1 MNILIFGTGLIGGS
15 FALALKKVDP
25 SLQFGGWDLSP
36 DNREQA
42 KRLGVVDEI
51 FETQD
56 AAIAWAECIILTVPV
71 SAILNTIGGLLDNIR
86 SDQFIIDFGSTKNSI
101 CKAVGEHPSR
111 SRYIAAHP
119 IAGTEHSGPEAAFA
133 ELYHGKV
140 MIACEHEKSDIHI
153 VKTFARWCESL
164 VMGLT
169 FMSAEE
175 HDKHLAYISHLSH
188 VIAFGLSQTVLD
200 KEKNGEVIL
209 ELAGSGFA
217 STVRLAKSSPEM
229 WAPILLDNKSPVLES
244 LDALLDQLETMKQLI
259 KKDDAEGLQR
269 YLQEGREIRKILD

>member
-1 MNILIFGTGLIGGS
+1 MKILIFGTGLIGGS
-15 FALALKKVDP
+15 FALALRRIDP
-25 SLQFGGWDLSP
+25 SLKFGGWDLSME
-36 DNREQA
+36 NREEA
-42 KRLGVVDEI
+42 KSLGIIDET
-51 FETQD
+51 FETQ
-56 AAIAWAECIILTVPV
+56 ASALEWAECIIMTVPV
-71 SAILNTIGGLLDNIR
+71 SVILKEINGLLDHLR

-101 CKAVGEHPSR
+101 CQAVAEHPSR
-111 SRYIAAHP
+111 SRFIAAHP

-140 MIACEHEKSDIHI
+140 MITCEHEKSDVKI
-153 VKTFARWCESL
+153 VKVFARWCESL

-175 HDKHLAYISHLSH
+175 HDRHLAYISHLSH

-200 KEKNGEVIL
+200 KEKNGELIL

-229 WAPILLDNKSPVLES
+229 WAPILLDNKAPVLES
-244 LDALLDQLETMKQLI
+244 LDALMDQLVAMKQLI
-259 KKDDAEGLQR
+259 NGGDTEGLQQ
-269 YLQEGREIRKILD
+269 YLQEGRKIRKILD

>member
-1 MNILIFGTGLIGGS
+1 MNILIFGTGLMGGS
-15 FALALKKVDP
+15 FALALRRVDP
-25 SLQFGGWDLSP
+25 SLRIGGWDHSP
-36 DNREQA
+36 ENRQEA
-42 KRLGVVDEI
+42 KRLGIVDEV
-51 FETQD
+51 FESQKS
-56 AAIAWAECIILTVPV
+56 AVSWAECIILTVPV
-71 SAILNTIGGLLDNIR
+71 SVILGEIQGLLDLLR
-86 SDQFIIDFGSTKNSI
+86 EDQFIIDFGSTKNSI
-101 CKAVGEHPSR
+101 CQAVADHPAR

-140 MIACEHEKSDIHI
+140 MIACEHEKSAIEI
-153 VKTFARWCESL
+153 VKVFVRWCESL

-229 WAPILLDNKSPVLES
+229 WTPILLDNKVSVLES
-244 LDALLDQLETMKQLI
+244 LDSFMEQLGIMKKLIREDDSESLQQYLL
-259 KKDDAEGLQR
+259 
-269 YLQEGREIRKILD
+269 EGRKIRKILD

>member
-25 SLQFGGWDLSP
+25 SLKFGGWDLSAK
-36 DNREQA
+36 NRAQA
-42 KRLGVVDEI
+42 KRLGVVDEV
-51 FETQD
+51 FETQA
-56 AAIAWAECIILTVPV
+56 AAIDWAECIIMTVPV
-71 SAILNTIGGLLDNIR
+71 SAILNTIGGLLDNLR
-86 SDQFIIDFGSTKNSI
+86 PDQFIIDFGSTKNSI
-101 CKAVGEHPSR
+101 CKAVADHPSR

-133 ELYHGKV
+133 ELYYGKV
-140 MIACEHEKSDIHI
+140 MIACEHEKSDIEI

-169 FMSAEE
+169 FMSSEE

-244 LDALLDQLETMKQLI
+244 LDALLEQLEVMKQLI
-259 KKDDAEGLQR
+259 KKDDAEGLQQ
-269 YLQEGREIRKILD
+269 YLLEGRKIRKILD

>member
-1 MNILIFGTGLIGGS
+1 MNVLIFGTGLIGGS
-15 FALALKKVDP
+15 FALALRKVDP
-25 SLQFGGWDLSP
+25 SLTFGGWDLSAE
-36 DNREQA
+36 NRKEALQLGIVDQTFE
-42 KRLGVVDEI
+42 KRV
-51 FETQD
+51 Q
-56 AAIAWAECIILTVPV
+56 AIAWADCIVLSVPV
-71 SAILNTIGGLLDNIR
+71 SVILKEINPLLDALRPN
-86 SDQFIIDFGSTKNSI
+86 QFIIDFGSTKQSI
-101 CKAVGEHPSR
+101 CDVVANHASR
-111 SRYIAAHP
+111 SRFIAAHP

-140 MIACEHEKSDIHI
+140 MIACEHERSDIAI
-153 VKTFARWCESL
+153 LKVFARWCEAL

-229 WAPILLDNKSPVLES
+229 WSPILLDNKVPVLES
-244 LDALLDQLETMKQLI
+244 LDALMEQLEKIKQLI
-259 KKDDAEGLQR
+259 EEGDAAGLR
-269 YLQEGREIRKILD
+269 EYLIEGRKIRKILE

>member
-25 SLQFGGWDLSP
+25 SLKFGGWDLSLE
-36 DNREQA
+36 NREQA
-42 KRLGVVDEI
+42 KQLGVVDEV
-51 FETQD
+51 FETQES
-56 AAIAWAECIILTVPV
+56 AISWAECIILTVPV
-71 SAILNTIGGLLDNIR
+71 SSILNIIGNLLDNIR
-86 SDQFIIDFGSTKNSI
+86 PDQFIIDFGSTKKSI
-101 CKAVGEHPSR
+101 CKAVADHPSR

-140 MIACEHEKSDIHI
+140 MIACEHERSDIEI

-164 VMGLT
+164 VMSLT

-229 WAPILLDNKSPVLES
+229 WAPILLDNKTPVLES
-244 LDALLDQLETMKQLI
+244 LNALLEQLQVIKQLI
-259 KKDDAEGLQR
+259 EMEDEEGLKK
-269 YLQEGREIRKILD
+269 YLLEGREIRKILD

>member
-15 FALALKKVDP
+15 FALALRKTDP
-25 SLQFGGWDLSP
+25 SLRFGGWDLSRE
-36 DNREQA
+36 NREQA
-42 KRLGVVDEI
+42 QKLGLVDET

-56 AAIAWAECIILTVPV
+56 AAIAWADCIILTVPV
-71 SAILNTIGGLLDNIR
+71 SAILKTIEGLLDNIR
-86 SDQFIIDFGSTKNSI
+86 PDQFIIDFGSTKNSI
-101 CKAVGEHPSR
+101 CQAIANHPSR
-111 SRYIAAHP
+111 SQFIAAHP
-119 IAGTEHSGPEAAFA
+119 IAGTEHSGPAAAFA

-140 MIACEHEKSDIHI
+140 MIACEHEKSDVKI
-153 VKTFARWCESL
+153 VKTFVRWCESL

-188 VIAFGLSQTVLD
+188 VIAYGLSQTVLD

-229 WAPILLDNKSPVLES
+229 WAPILLDNKVPVLES
-244 LDALLDQLETMKQLI
+244 LDALLDQLGALKNLI
-259 KKDDAEGLQR
+259 QSGDAESLQQ
-269 YLQEGREIRKILD
+269 YLTEGRKIRKILD

>member
-25 SLQFGGWDLSP
+25 SLKFGGWDLSP
-36 DNREQA
+36 ENRVEA
-42 KRLGVVDEI
+42 KELGIVDEI
-51 FETQD
+51 FD
-56 AAIAWAECIILTVPV
+56 AQSAAVSWADCIIMTVPV
-71 SAILNTIGGLLDNIR
+71 SAILKEIGGLLDNIR
-86 SDQFIIDFGSTKNSI
+86 KDQFIIDFGSTKDSI
-101 CKAVGEHPSR
+101 CRSVENHPNR
-111 SRYIAAHP
+111 SKFIAAHP

-133 ELYHGKV
+133 ELYHDKV
-140 MIACEHEKSDIHI
+140 MIACEHEKSDVAI
-153 VKTFARWCESL
+153 VKIFARWCESL
-164 VMGLT
+164 FMGLT

-175 HDKHLAYISHLSH
+175 HDRHLAYISHLSH

-229 WAPILLDNKSPVLES
+229 WAPILLDNKKPLLES
-244 LDALLDQLETMKQLI
+244 LGALMDQLKSMQQLI
-259 KKDDAEGLQR
+259 TSGNAEGLKQ
-269 YLQEGREIRKILD
+269 YLVEGRKIRKILD

>member
-15 FALALKKVDP
+15 FALALRKIDP
-25 SLQFGGWDLSP
+25 SLKFGGWDLSQE
-36 DNREQA
+36 NREKAQ
-42 KRLGVVDEI
+42 KLGVVDEV
-51 FETQD
+51 FDTQD
-56 AAIAWAECIILTVPV
+56 AAIDWAECIILTVPV

-86 SDQFIIDFGSTKNSI
+86 KDQFIIDFGSTKKSI
-101 CKAVGEHPSR
+101 CKAISDHPSR
-111 SRYIAAHP
+111 SRFIAAHP

-140 MIACEHEKSDIHI
+140 MIACEHEKSDIKI
-153 VKTFARWCESL
+153 VKIFARWCESL
-164 VMGLT
+164 VMSLT

-229 WAPILLDNKSPVLES
+229 WAPILLDNKVPVLES
-244 LDALLDQLETMKQLI
+244 LDALLDQLGTMKQLI
-259 KKDDAEGLQR
+259 QGGDAESLQD
-269 YLQEGREIRKILD
+269 YLKEGRKIRKILD

>member
-15 FALALKKVDP
+15 FALALRKIDP
-25 SLQFGGWDLSP
+25 SLRFGGWDLSRE
-36 DNREQA
+36 NREKA
-42 KRLGVVDEI
+42 LKLGVVDEI
-51 FETQD
+51 FDTQD
-56 AAIAWAECIILTVPV
+56 AAIDWAECVILTVPV

-86 SDQFIIDFGSTKNSI
+86 KDQFIIDFGSTKNSI
-101 CKAVGEHPSR
+101 CQAIVEHPYR

-140 MIACEHEKSDIHI
+140 MIACEHEKSDINI
-153 VKTFARWCESL
+153 VKVFARWCESL
-164 VMGLT
+164 VMSLT

-229 WAPILLDNKSPVLES
+229 WAPILLDNKVPVLES
-244 LDALLDQLETMKQLI
+244 LEALMDQLGAMKQLI
-259 KKDDAEGLQR
+259 QGGDAES
-269 YLQEGREIRKILD
+269 LQEYLKEGRKIRKILD